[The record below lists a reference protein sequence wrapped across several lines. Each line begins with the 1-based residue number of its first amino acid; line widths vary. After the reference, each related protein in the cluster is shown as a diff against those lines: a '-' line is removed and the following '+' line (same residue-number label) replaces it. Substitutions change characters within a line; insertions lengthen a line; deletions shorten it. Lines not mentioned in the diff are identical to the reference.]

1 MRFEE
6 TEEKN
11 TREKIDY
18 RNTLKL
24 VYRLSIPHRK
34 DFLIAFS
41 YLVAST
47 GVTLLTPLL
56 ARYTIDLAIKNK
68 DFRLLLLLMIAYLAN
83 SVIFLV
89 LNYLSTMKLIKT
101 GQALIVKL
109 KNDLFRHMMEL
120 DLHFYAENPVGKL
133 NARVQSDTSTLYEL
147 FTETVVSIFKDI
159 IMFVAIF
166 VIMAFYS
173 WDLTRILLPVVLAIM
188 ILIKLFIDKSSS
200 TFVNVRKL
208 VSEISGFLAE
218 RLNFIATIQSFNREK
233 YTDGKL
239 YELNLNKL
247 NTWMKA
253 ETYAIFFF
261 LTILL
266 FDPMSKALV
275 FGYGGV
281 KVLDKELSIGIMVMF
296 ILYLSQLFEPI
307 FRFSEHISI
316 IQRSFSA
323 GHRINNILNRKLV
336 MISAE
341 NSVFLDSFKDSIEF
355 SGVSMRY
362 REDTEWILKNVSFRL
377 EKGKTLAIVGKTG
390 GGKTTVT
397 NLLFR
402 FYDYQK
408 GHIFMDGADLKK
420 LNIKSVR
427 KLIGLVQQDIY
438 LFPGTIMQNLKLMDE
453 NVDDERVH
461 FAIKTLELD
470 YFYKKHPL
478 NKVITE
484 KGANLSIGEK
494 QIIALT
500 RTMVLDQDILALDE
514 ATSNIDPYTERM
526 ITRAIKNIMK
536 HKTMIIIAHRL
547 STIESADTIMFLNN
561 GEVAEQGSH
570 RQLMALKGHYYKFY
584 RLQAEL

>member
-323 GHRINNILNRKLV
+323 GHRINNILNRKPV

-341 NSVFLDSFKDSIEF
+341 NSVFLDSFKDSMEF

>member
-323 GHRINNILNRKLV
+323 GHRINNILNRKPV